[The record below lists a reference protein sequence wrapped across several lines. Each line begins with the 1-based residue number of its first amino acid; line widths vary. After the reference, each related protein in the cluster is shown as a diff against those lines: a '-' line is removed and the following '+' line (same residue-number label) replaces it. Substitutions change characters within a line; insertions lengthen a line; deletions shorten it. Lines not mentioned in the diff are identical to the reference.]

1 MVEYKFDTY
10 NKKRGIE
17 RLRHK
22 ISNKLL
28 TPDVNLSIILV
39 MSILGVIIVTTTEEN
54 QLIISLPDSFAAVSD
69 RNITTTTTFDSL
81 QTSKLQSSIV
91 NSSSLGES
99 NSISPISYSSNSK
112 AKMPQIRDSTLTVE
126 VVVDGLNMPTT
137 MAFLGK
143 DDFLILQKNGS
154 LVRVVDGILSD
165 KTRLD
170 VPVAKGFYQGLL
182 GIAVT
187 NQSISTKNG
196 TYVFLYYTEV
206 ANNNNIIDRPEKS
219 TSDGNSSTHILGNM
233 VYRYEFVD
241 NKLINPKLLLK
252 LPANSIENHGGYITI
267 GPDNN
272 LYIVIGEVVD
282 EFDETAIQT
291 LTQNY
296 VNSTIVDG
304 RAGILR
310 TTPGGNPVLDD
321 KGHGIIGDTFPLNLY
336 YAYGIHNGFGMDF
349 DPITGAL
356 WNTEPGHWI
365 NDEINTVRP
374 GFNSGYGIVQGLSK
388 YTPAAPFALV
398 NFNGSGIYNEPE
410 FVWTQKVVPTGLKFL
425 TSEKLGT
432 QYHNDIFVGAFLDG
446 KLYHFD
452 LNKNRTHLSLPSELS
467 SKVLQNWNSTGF
479 EDIVFGTGFGG
490 ISSMNIGPDGFL
502 YVVSVEHGKVYR
514 IMPTNN

>member
-1 MVEYKFDTY
+1 MKS
-10 NKKRGIE
+10 
-17 RLRHK
+17 L
-22 ISNKLL
+22 SNICLVLL
-28 TPDVNLSIILV
+28 TILVISVLVIIITATDENQSII
-39 MSILGVIIVTTTEEN
+39 SI
-54 QLIISLPDSFAAVSD
+54 PDSFASVSD
-69 RNITTTTTFDSL
+69 RDVTNKSVFLKASN
-81 QTSKLQSSIV
+81 LQSSSSSSQQDSTVNNSTLGKINS
-91 NSSSLGES
+91 NSS
-99 NSISPISYSSNSK
+99 ISYSSISSTPTL
-112 AKMPQIRDSTLTVE
+112 PQIIDPNLTVE
-126 VVVDGLNMPTT
+126 VVADGLNMPTT

-154 LVRVVDGILSD
+154 LVRIVDGILSD

-187 NQSISTKNG
+187 NQSSLTNNNG
-196 TYVFLYYTEV
+196 NYVFLYYTEV
-206 ANNNNIIDRPEKS
+206 TNNNTTNSKVKS
-219 TSDGNSSTHILGNM
+219 TITNVNSTHILGNM
-233 VYRYEFVD
+233 VYRYEFID
-241 NKLINPKLLLK
+241 DKLINPKLLLN

-272 LYIVIGEVVD
+272 LYIVIGEVVS
-282 EFDETAIQT
+282 EFEETASQT

-296 VNSTIVDG
+296 VNSNIVDG

-310 TTPGGNPVLDD
+310 LTLEGNPVVDD
-321 KGHGIIGDTFPLNLY
+321 KGHGIIGETFPLNLY

-349 DPITGAL
+349 DPITGIL

-365 NDEINTVRP
+365 NDEINSVRP

-388 YTPAAPFALV
+388 YFPAAPFALV
-398 NFNGSGIYNEPE
+398 NFNGSGKYNEPE

-425 TSEKLGT
+425 TSEKLGSE
-432 QYHNDIFVGAFLDG
+432 YHNDIFIGAFLDG
-446 KLYHFD
+446 RLYHFD
-452 LNKNRTHLSLPSELS
+452 LNQNRTHLLLPSELS

-479 EDIVFGTGFGG
+479 KDIVFGTGFGG
-490 ISSMNIGPDGFL
+490 ISSLNIGPDGYL

>member
-1 MVEYKFDTY
+1 M
-10 NKKRGIE
+10 
-17 RLRHK
+17 
-22 ISNKLL
+22 IS
-28 TPDVNLSIILV
+28 TS
-39 MSILGVIIVTTTEEN
+39 
-54 QLIISLPDSFAAVSD
+54 DSFAAAVSD
-69 RNITTTTTFDSL
+69 RNIMTTTTSTFL
-81 QTSKLQSSIV
+81 KTSLQSSLQQDSII
-91 NSSSLGES
+91 NSSSLNES
-99 NSISPISYSSNSK
+99 NSSSSIAQSNSSNNK
-112 AKMPQIRDSTLTVE
+112 ITIPQITDSNLTVE
-126 VVVDGLNMPTT
+126 LVVDGLNMPTT

-154 LVRVVDGILSD
+154 LVRVVDGMVSD

-187 NQSISTKNG
+187 KNTTTKNNG
-196 TYVFLYYTEV
+196 TYVFLYYTEI
-206 ANNNNIIDRPEKS
+206 ANNNLPGTNESS
-219 TSDGNSSTHILGNM
+219 TSDINNSTHILGNM
-233 VYRYEFVD
+233 VYRYEFIND
-241 NKLINPKLLLK
+241 KLINPKLLLK

-310 TTPGGNPVLDD
+310 TTLDGNPVLDD
-321 KGHGIIGDTFPLNLY
+321 KGHGLIGDTFPLNLY

-349 DPITGAL
+349 DPITGIL

-365 NDEINTVRP
+365 NDEINIVRP

-388 YTPAAPFALV
+388 YFPAAPFALV
-398 NFNGSGIYNEPE
+398 NFNKTVIYNEPE
-410 FVWTQKVVPTGLKFL
+410 FVWTQKVVPTGIKFL
-425 TSEKLGT
+425 TTEKLGAR
-432 QYHNDIFVGAFLDG
+432 YHNDIFVGAFLDG
-446 KLYHFD
+446 RLYHFEI
-452 LNKNRTHLSLPSELS
+452 NQNRTHLSLPSKLS
-467 SKVLQNWNSTGF
+467 SQVIQNWNSTGF

-490 ISSMNIGPDGFL
+490 ISSLNIGPDGYL

-514 IMPTNN
+514 IIPTNN